1 MLTELEQVLPA
12 DIEKRS
18 FEIITEELGDKQ
30 LIPGTEAVV
39 KRCIH
44 TSADFDYADNL
55 VFSDRAVER
64 AMDAIRRGASIVTD
78 TQMAKAG
85 INKKRLAKYGGEVYC
100 FMSDE
105 DVAEAAK
112 QNGTTRAAACMDKAA
127 ALLGN
132 RAEKNEKADADGK
145 APGLIFAIGNAPTAL
160 VRLHELVSEGRI
172 DPELIIAVPVGFVN
186 VVQSK
191 ELILS
196 LKDSPYIVARGRK
209 GGSSIAACICNALL
223 YQM

>member
-1 MLTELEQVLPA
+1 M
-12 DIEKRS
+12 DIEFVKPMDIERRS
-18 FEIITEELGDKQ
+18 FEIIERELSGRK
-30 LIPGTEAVV
+30 IPEDQYDIIRRV
-39 KRCIH
+39 IH

-196 LKDSPYIVARGRK
+196 LKDTPYIVARGRK